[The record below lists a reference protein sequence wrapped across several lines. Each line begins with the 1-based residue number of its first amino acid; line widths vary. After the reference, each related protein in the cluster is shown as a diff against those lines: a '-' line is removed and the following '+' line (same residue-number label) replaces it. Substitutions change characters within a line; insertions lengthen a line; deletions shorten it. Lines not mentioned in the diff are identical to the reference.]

1 MVRRFLLL
9 LLLYI
14 LCTCYKF
21 YLRVFEKILEN
32 VVFLKGFQMINGFQL
47 GIRKMNDFRYS
58 LSRPKSL
65 RKDQSLIN
73 ETLQMYHVL
82 EFKL

>member
-1 MVRRFLLL
+1 MNNSSPPPLHF
-9 LLLYI
+9 
-14 LCTCYKF
+14 TCYKF

-47 GIRKMNDFRYS
+47 GIRKMNNFRYS

-82 EFKL
+82 EFNL